1 MAHPSA
7 SAIASELRN
16 LADALEKGG
25 DTKIPKANLWW
36 YFDTKEELAAI
47 VRLLPHPLTKRINNP
62 QSHYPRLVVE
72 RKHHLVD
79 VDVRGPQSVTC
90 TLVEPARP
98 AKYRCDPILS
108 EIEERELMEEAI

>member
-16 LADALEKGG
+16 VADALEKGG

-36 YFDTKEELAAI
+36 YFDTKEELTAL
-47 VRLLPHPLTKRINNP
+47 VRLLPHPLTKRIDNP
-62 QSHYPRLVVE
+62 PYPRLIVE
-72 RKHHLVD
+72 RKHPLVD

-108 EIEERELMEEAI
+108 EIEEREVMGEAI